1 VVPHFGPAASVAGID
16 ATCEIM
22 EALGGD
28 SLLVVVMCFGGV
40 AVYGFGG
47 EVALVTG
54 GAAGLGFAIAA
65 RLAREG
71 AAVAIVDTDADGLA
85 RAAAQLKELGGAVH
99 AVAGDVSRAVDVDA
113 AVASTEASLGP
124 VSQLV
129 NNAGI
134 CLFREYLEYTEDD
147 FDRQMGVNLKGTH
160 LFMRRVVPGMAERG
174 GGAIVNIASVA
185 AYNFTV
191 AHAAY
196 AASKAA
202 VIALTRDAAFELA
215 SKGVRLNCVA
225 PGLIAVPPSSTKTP
239 QVTPTAAG
247 PTDTRPLGFG
257 RPDDIAGAVA
267 FLLSEEARFIVGTTI
282 NVAGGTNLRTT
293 MALPGT
299 PLA

>member
-1 VVPHFGPAASVAGID
+1 
-16 ATCEIM
+16 
-22 EALGGD
+22 
-28 SLLVVVMCFGGV
+28 
-40 AVYGFGG
+40 VYGFDGK
-47 EVALVTG
+47 VALITG
-54 GAAGLGFAIAA
+54 GAAGLGFAIAT
-65 RLAREG
+65 RLVQEG
-71 AAVAIVDTDADGLA
+71 AAVAIVDVDADGLA
-85 RAAAQLKELGGAVH
+85 KAAAQLKEQGGAVH
-99 AVAGDVSRAVDVDA
+99 TVVGDVSSVPDVEA

-124 VSQLV
+124 ISQLV

-134 CLFREYLEYTEDD
+134 CLFREYLDYTDDD
-147 FDRQMGVNLKGTH
+147 FDRQMDVNLKGTH
-160 LFMRRVVPGMAERG
+160 LFMRRVVPGMVERG

-185 AYNFTV
+185 AFNFTV
-191 AHAAY
+191 PHAAY

-202 VIALTRDAAFELA
+202 IVALTRDAAFELA

-239 QVTPTAAG
+239 LVTPTTAVG

-257 RPDDIAGAVA
+257 RPSDIAGAVA

-282 NVAGGTNLRTT
+282 NVAGGTDLRTT